1 MALALHTQSPVTGWI
16 SLLEMCIWVFMEQRH
31 GVLVEKLDDGM
42 IGILYYVD
50 TKAYF
55 HLPGRRN
62 RDYTGTLA
70 GDIVPGL
77 RNLLCTTDSCVMRNP

>member
-55 HLPGRRN
+55 HLPDGAI
-62 RDYTGTLA
+62 GTIQVHWPAISSPVFGTSCALR
-70 GDIVPGL
+70 IV
-77 RNLLCTTDSCVMRNP
+77 V